1 MNLIRVELLQIVLEG
16 LRHETASA
24 LEREFVLR
32 ASAVP
37 SFNLIEYGRA
47 CCPIRYSTQPLPSL
61 PLHEMCFCRVYHVHA
76 VFAPLTVS
84 WEGAVLGL
92 RSVFR
97 QARKQCTFVLRRS
110 IELEVEV
117 FIDTVLHLFQA

>member
-1 MNLIRVELLQIVLEG
+1 
-16 LRHETASA
+16 
-24 LEREFVLR
+24 
-32 ASAVP
+32 
-37 SFNLIEYGRA
+37 
-47 CCPIRYSTQPLPSL
+47 
-61 PLHEMCFCRVYHVHA
+61 MCFCRVYHVHA

-117 FIDTVLHLFQA
+117 FIDTVLHLGLCNTPLFEGRAIVTRQNTP